1 MKTAGEGGAWG
12 MALLSAFMNCGEGRT
27 LAKFLEQDVFVSM
40 EEKTVYPDVG
50 GSESFEK
57 YMAGFKAGLE
67 AEKAAADA
75 LI

>member
-1 MKTAGEGGAWG
+1 
-12 MALLSAFMNCGEGRT
+12 
-27 LAKFLEQDVFVSM
+27 M